1 MGMWR
6 GFGGNAG
13 RWDGFGAVFG
23 GDDVLFCINMLRRFF
38 YAYFGA
44 KMRVLGTCTYS
55 GKHLTLQR

>member
-1 MGMWR
+1 MGMWG

-13 RWDGFGAVFG
+13 RWDGFGAVFW

-55 GKHLTLQR
+55 GKYLPLRR